1 MHAHNQLGIQDIK
14 MQRWDAHMLDSLYH
28 HQIDKAANAAITAM
42 THEDVWKIGAIAAQ
56 PAAAAKNAIATATSS
71 SSIII
76 TTSGSGPAPVAKLE
90 PALVRSME
98 VRVFLLSGE
107 LKRC

>member
-1 MHAHNQLGIQDIK
+1 
-14 MQRWDAHMLDSLYH
+14 MLDSLYH

-56 PAAAAKNAIATATSS
+56 PAAAKNAIATATSS

-98 VRVFLLSGE
+98 VRVFLVSGE
-107 LKRC
+107 LNLSLVWNCVVKK